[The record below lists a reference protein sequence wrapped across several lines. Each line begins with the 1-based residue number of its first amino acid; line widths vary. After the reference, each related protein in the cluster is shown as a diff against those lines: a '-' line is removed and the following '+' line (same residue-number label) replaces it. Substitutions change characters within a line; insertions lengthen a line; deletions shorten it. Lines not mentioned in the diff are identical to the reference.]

1 MTLHRTAR
9 LLVLLAPLTCGA
21 CTPKETAL
29 GVVEAVREL
38 FAVRTQTQSDPPPIP
53 YVVIRHDRPN
63 IVFEDALYTALSR
76 ALNRYPDARFDV
88 VLALPPTRPDG
99 DPLSALAVGER
110 QIEEVV
116 WAMTDMGLPA
126 DRALYRGAHRCER
139 RCE

>member
-1 MTLHRTAR
+1 M
-9 LLVLLAPLTCGA
+9 
-21 CTPKETAL
+21 
-29 GVVEAVREL
+29 
-38 FAVRTQTQSDPPPIP
+38 
-53 YVVIRHDRPN
+53 IRHDRPN
-63 IVFEDALYTALSR
+63 IVFEDALYTALNR

-126 DRALYRGAHRCER
+126 DRLYIAARTDANADVNEIRIFVH
-139 RCE
+139 